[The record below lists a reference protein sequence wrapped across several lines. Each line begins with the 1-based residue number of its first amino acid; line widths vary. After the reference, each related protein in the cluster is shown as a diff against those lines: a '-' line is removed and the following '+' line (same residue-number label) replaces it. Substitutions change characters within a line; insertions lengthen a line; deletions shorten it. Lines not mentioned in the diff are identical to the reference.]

1 MHGLALNLDGCRF
14 GDHSPNNHQHLSRRR
29 RRLEQQSTDE
39 KNCKNNNDNDVNNNI
54 NLDVD
59 ELSRQQCS
67 LDNHHL
73 LSPPPPPPSPMG
85 MTYRHEGLSI
95 GRDFLRFH
103 GSTVSHH
110 LSADDLHVETCLG
123 RGTCSSVWR
132 ARRRRRRSSSSC
144 RQQQRRRQMGEIVEK
159 ECEQE
164 EDDDDEYYALKL
176 FSLRDPNQRTM
187 LVRELKLLC
196 TKRCN
201 CLVQMEGAF
210 LDLVNKDN
218 GSGIRDAAANSREG
232 ASSSFASSSSSG
244 NTVTL
249 VLEYMDRGSLADL
262 IVAAKVE
269 KEGEASTMIP
279 EYAIA
284 AIAYQILWGLSYL
297 HHEGVLH
304 RDIKPANVLVSSSGR
319 VKLADFGIVSKQK
332 QLLRRSGDDDDDGDV
347 NEEGTIMNRTVI
359 GTTRYMSP
367 ERLRGGT
374 YKRSS
379 DVWSVGLVLLE
390 LVRGVSPFEDIT
402 SVVELVQT
410 LEECRMNDFIPELT
424 SDDLREILVGCFDHC
439 PHKRIPASILLSS
452 PWFQSHNIHGVED
465 ASSLM
470 MVYLDDMRNDAHS
483 CQSIRVCVK
492 DNR

>member
-1 MHGLALNLDGCRF
+1 MRTMPHAAGLALNLDGCRF
-14 GDHSPNNHQHLSRRR
+14 GDCSPNNHQHLSRRR
-29 RRLEQQSTDE
+29 RREQQQSKDE
-39 KNCKNNNDNDVNNNI
+39 KNCKHNNDNDEDNNI
-54 NLDVD
+54 NIDDVD
-59 ELSRQQCS
+59 GRPRRQCS
-67 LDNHHL
+67 LDDHYL
-73 LSPPPPPPSPMG
+73 PSPPPPSPMG

-103 GSTVSHH
+103 GSTVSRQ

-123 RGTCSSVWR
+123 RGACSSVWR
-132 ARRRRRRSSSSC
+132 ARRRRRSSSC
-144 RQQQRRRQMGEIVEK
+144 RQQQRQTGEIVEK
-159 ECEQE
+159 ECEE
-164 EDDDDEYYALKL
+164 EEEDDDEYYALKL

-187 LVRELKLLC
+187 LVRELTLLC
-196 TKRCN
+196 TFRCD

-218 GSGIRDAAANSREG
+218 GNEVRSDGGGVAASSREG
-232 ASSSFASSSSSG
+232 SSSSSSSSSSG

-249 VLEYMDRGSLADL
+249 VLEYMDQGSLADL
-262 IVAAKVE
+262 IFAAKVE
-269 KEGEASTMIP
+269 SEVSTMIP

-284 AIAYQILWGLSYL
+284 AMAYQILWGLSYL
-297 HHEGVLH
+297 HYEGVLH

-332 QLLRRSGDDDDDGDV
+332 QLLRRSYDDV
-347 NEEGTIMNRTVI
+347 NDGTVMNRTVI

-367 ERLRGGT
+367 ERLRGET

-390 LVRGVSPFEDIT
+390 IMRGGVSPFEDVT

-410 LEECRMNDFIPELT
+410 LDECRMNDFIPKST
-424 SDDLREILVGCFDHC
+424 SNGLREILVGCFDHC
-439 PHKRIPASILLSS
+439 PHKRIPASILLFS
-452 PWFQSHNIHGVED
+452 PWFPSHNVHEVKD

-470 MVYLDDMRNDAHS
+470 MVYLDNM
-483 CQSIRVCVK
+483 K
-492 DNR
+492 

>member
-1 MHGLALNLDGCRF
+1 MRTMPHAAGLALNLDGCRF
-14 GDHSPNNHQHLSRRR
+14 GDCSPNNHQHLSRRR
-29 RRLEQQSTDE
+29 RREQQQSKDE
-39 KNCKNNNDNDVNNNI
+39 KNCKYNNDNDEDNNI
-54 NLDVD
+54 NIDDVD
-59 ELSRQQCS
+59 GRPRRQCS
-67 LDNHHL
+67 LDDHYL
-73 LSPPPPPPSPMG
+73 PSPPPPSPMG

-95 GRDFLRFH
+95 GRDFLRFR
-103 GSTVSHH
+103 GSTVSHR

-123 RGTCSSVWR
+123 RGACSSVWR

-144 RQQQRRRQMGEIVEK
+144 RQQQRRNTGDIVEK
-159 ECEQE
+159 ECEEE

-187 LVRELKLLC
+187 LVRELTLLC
-196 TKRCN
+196 TFRCD

-218 GSGIRDAAANSREG
+218 GNEVRSDGGGVAASSREG
-232 ASSSFASSSSSG
+232 SSSLSSSSSSG

-269 KEGEASTMIP
+269 KESEVSTMIP

-284 AIAYQILWGLSYL
+284 AMAYQILWGLSYL
-297 HHEGVLH
+297 HYEGVLH

-332 QLLRRSGDDDDDGDV
+332 QLLRRSYDDDGDI
-347 NEEGTIMNRTVI
+347 NDGTVMNRTVI

-367 ERLRGGT
+367 ERLRGEA

-379 DVWSVGLVLLE
+379 DVWSIGLVLLE
-390 LVRGVSPFEDIT
+390 IVRGGVSPFEDVT

-410 LEECRMNDFIPELT
+410 LDECRMNDFIPKST
-424 SDDLREILVGCFDHC
+424 SNGLREILVGCFDHC
-439 PHKRIPASILLSS
+439 PHKRIPASILLFS
-452 PWFQSHNIHGVED
+452 PWFQSHNIHDVKD

-470 MVYLDDMRNDAHS
+470 MVYLDNM
-483 CQSIRVCVK
+483 K
-492 DNR
+492 